1 MDNIN
6 SELVDIV
13 FINNTMIIT
22 YDKCAQTETLVVG
35 KETYDKMYKEWLV
48 GYPPT
53 MDDKDLLLMNNIISS
68 YIDNNQNSVESLN
81 KYFVDNNKDNVIKF
95 IKYMRCRYL
104 THLTQDRLK
113 WNHRLFF

>member
-1 MDNIN
+1 
-6 SELVDIV
+6 
-13 FINNTMIIT
+13 
-22 YDKCAQTETLVVG
+22 
-35 KETYDKMYKEWLV
+35 
-48 GYPPT
+48 
-53 MDDKDLLLMNNIISS
+53 MDDKDLLLMNNISSS

-104 THLTQDRLK
+104 TQDRLK